1 MRESSQKLYEI
12 MFNPN
17 LMAMQKY
24 EAIRTLLEDMYQCG
38 YCDGMKDSDELYAKL
53 FLDDFD
59 DDALMFEEW

>member
-59 DDALMFEEW
+59 DDALIFEEW